1 MRVTIQ
7 LFAVLREQLG
17 ESIDIDVPEPVTS
30 SRLMERFFTA
40 YPQFRAAAG
49 SLNLAVDQNYVMEDE
64 PIRPGAEVAIFPPVS
79 GG

>member
-7 LFAVLREQLG
+7 LYALLREQLG
-17 ESIDIDVPEPVTS
+17 DTVELDVPEPVTS
-30 SRLMERFFTA
+30 SRLMERFFAA
-40 YPQFRAAAG
+40 YPQFKGAAG
-49 SLNLAVDQNYVMEDE
+49 SLNLAVDQSYVTDDE